1 MERGKIVRSD
11 QFVII
16 LFFLILGGVGWLGWQ
31 VYSTYQIANRV
42 IDRDSRM
49 MVLQS
54 EITRLDEMLTWLVR
68 ASAQT
73 GDYRYADRYDE
84 LLEVLDGEIVEAM
97 NLSPPIV
104 REAVGQKTSI
114 ANDKLVDMEKRAF
127 ELVKGG
133 DLTEA
138 KRIVFGEDYETQ
150 KRIYADGMKTLR
162 DYVDDIANQTKV
174 DRDRSKLLIGAV
186 GGVLVLLVASL
197 AFIFRDQLK
206 THKVLQRSF
215 QELETAQTN
224 LEKATRT
231 AQEANEA
238 KSTFLANMSHEIRT
252 PMNAIIGL
260 SHLVLKT
267 ELMPRQRDYLVKIKN
282 SGQHLLGIIN
292 DILDFSKVEA
302 GKLSVES
309 IEFDLDNVLE
319 NVSNAVSEKAS
330 AKGLELIFDIDPSIG
345 SNRLRG
351 DPLRLGQI
359 LINFCNNAIK
369 FTEQGDVAVKGKV
382 LEASEDSL
390 LVKFSVSDTGIGMT
404 EEQVG
409 RLFQA
414 FEQADAS
421 TTRRYGGTG
430 LGLTI
435 SKRLAELMG
444 GNVGVTSELGKG
456 STFWFTACLRKS
468 VVAERQRVLRPD
480 LQGRRV
486 LIIDDN
492 PPARAVISNLLMRM
506 GFVVDEAA
514 SGEEGIAMVRQ
525 ADEAREPY
533 EIAFVDWQ
541 MPKLDGIETCRRIIK
556 MLDLS
561 NRPHLVMVTAYG
573 REEVLKQAEQNGI
586 ESVLVKPV
594 TSSTLFDTTLTVLQ
608 TLRSSPDKAPSAVSH
623 DVTWTR
629 GARVLLVE
637 DNEINQEV
645 ALGQLEDAD
654 VDVDVAENGE
664 VAVGMVRANAYDL
677 VLMDMQMPVMDG
689 IEATRIIRSDPRFED
704 LPIIA
709 MTANAMAADR
719 DKCLEAGMN
728 DHIPKPIDPE
738 ELFRVLSQ
746 WARGRKA
753 GATSESSR
761 DA

>member
-1 MERGKIVRSD
+1 VGKDKTTRLH

-16 LFFLILGGVGWLGWQ
+16 LFLLMLGGVGWLGWQ

-49 MVLQS
+49 MVLRS
-54 EITRLDEMLTWLVR
+54 EIVRLDEMLTWLVR
-68 ASAQT
+68 AAAQT
-73 GDYRYADRYDE
+73 GDYKYVDRYNE
-84 LLEVLDGEIVEAM
+84 LLQDLDAAIAEAM
-97 NLSPPIV
+97 NLSPPTV
-104 REAVGQKTSI
+104 REAVGQKTSA
-114 ANDKLVDMEKRAF
+114 ANDKLVDMETRAF
-127 ELVKGG
+127 ALVKNG

-138 KRIVFGEDYETQ
+138 KKIVFGQEYETQ
-150 KRIYADGMKTLR
+150 KKIYADGMNTLHK
-162 DYVDDIANQTKV
+162 YVDDVAKQTAI
-174 DRDRSKLLIGAV
+174 DRDRSKLLIGAA
-186 GGVLVLLVASL
+186 GGVLVLLVAGL
-197 AFIFRDQLK
+197 GFIFRDQLK
-206 THKVLQRSF
+206 THNELQRSF
-215 QELETAQTN
+215 HKLEATQTK
-224 LEKATRT
+224 LEKATRA

-260 SHLVLKT
+260 SQLVLKT

-302 GKLSVES
+302 GKLSVEH
-309 IEFDLDNVLE
+309 IEFDLDGVLE
-319 NVSNAVSEKAS
+319 NVSNAVSERAS
-330 AKGLELIFDIDPSIG
+330 GKGLELIFDIEPSVA
-345 SNRLRG
+345 SNRLKG

-369 FTEQGDVAVKGKV
+369 FTESGEVAVKGRV
-382 LEASEDSL
+382 LKASGDSL
-390 LVKFSVSDTGIGMT
+390 LVKFSVCDTGIGMT
-404 EEQVG
+404 KEQIG

-444 GNVGVTSELGKG
+444 GDVGVTSEPGKG
-456 STFWFTACLRKS
+456 STFWFTAHLGKGG
-468 VVAERQRVLRPD
+468 VPERQRVLRSD
-480 LQGRRV
+480 LQGLRV

-492 PPARAVISNLLMRM
+492 PPARAVISNLLMGM

-525 ADEAREPY
+525 ADEAGEPY
-533 EIAFVDWQ
+533 EIAFIDWQ
-541 MPKLDGIETCRRIIK
+541 MPKLDGIETCKRIIK
-556 MLDLS
+556 MPDLPS
-561 NRPHLVMVTAYG
+561 PPHLVMVTAYG
-573 REEVLKQAEQNGI
+573 REEVLKQAEQTGI
-586 ESVLVKPV
+586 ESVLIKPV
-594 TSSTLFDTTLTVLQ
+594 TSSTLFDTTLAVLQ
-608 TLRSSPDKAPSAVSH
+608 TSESSLEIGPSAAPLDVSR
-623 DVTWTR
+623 TQ

-645 ALGQLEDAD
+645 ALGQLEDAKIQ
-654 VDVDVAENGE
+654 VDLAENGE
-664 VAVGMVRANAYDL
+664 VAVRMVENNQYDL

-689 IEATRIIRSDPRFED
+689 IEATRAIRLDPRFGD

-719 DKCLEAGMN
+719 HRCLEAGMN
-728 DHIPKPIDPE
+728 DHIAKPIEPE
-738 ELFRVLSQ
+738 ELFRVLAQWIRSGSASQ
-746 WARGRKA
+746 R
-753 GATSESSR
+753 TSL
-761 DA
+761 DT

>member
-1 MERGKIVRSD
+1 MGNGKTTRLH

-16 LFFLILGGVGWLGWQ
+16 LFLAILGGVGWLGWQ

-49 MVLQS
+49 MVLRS
-54 EITRLDEMLTWLVR
+54 EIVRLDEMLTWLVR
-68 ASAQT
+68 AAAQT
-73 GDYRYADRYDE
+73 GDYRYVDRYNE
-84 LLEVLDGEIVEAM
+84 LLQVLDDAIAEAM
-97 NLSPPIV
+97 NLSPPTV
-104 REAVGQKTSI
+104 REAVGQKTSV
-114 ANDKLVDMEKRAF
+114 ANDKLVDMEERAF
-127 ELVKGG
+127 ALVKNG

-138 KRIVFGEDYETQ
+138 KKIVFGQEYETQ
-150 KRIYADGMKTLR
+150 KRIYADGMATLR
-162 DYVDDIANQTKV
+162 KYVDDIAKQTEV

-186 GGVLVLLVASL
+186 GGVLALLVASL
-197 AFIFRDQLK
+197 GFIFRDQLK
-206 THKVLQRSF
+206 THHQLQRSF
-215 QELETAQTN
+215 QELEAAQTS
-224 LEKATRT
+224 LEKATRA

-260 SHLVLKT
+260 SQLVLKT

-302 GKLSVES
+302 GKLSVEN
-309 IEFDLDNVLE
+309 IEFDLDGVLE
-319 NVSNAVSEKAS
+319 NVSNAVSERAS
-330 AKGLELIFDIDPSIG
+330 AKGLELIFDIEPSVA

-369 FTEQGDVAVKGKV
+369 FTENGEVAVKGRV
-382 LEASEDSL
+382 LEASGDSL
-390 LVKFSVSDTGIGMT
+390 LVKFSVCDTGIGMT
-404 EEQVG
+404 EEQIG

-444 GNVGVTSELGKG
+444 GDVGVTSELGKG
-456 STFWFTACLRKS
+456 STFWFTAHLGKGG
-468 VVAERQRVLRPD
+468 VPERQRVLRSD
-480 LQGRRV
+480 LRGRRV

-492 PPARAVISNLLMRM
+492 PPARAVISNLLVGM
-506 GFVVDEAA
+506 GFVADEAA

-525 ADEAREPY
+525 ADEAGEPY

-541 MPKLDGIETCRRIIK
+541 MPKLDGIETCKRIIK
-556 MLDLS
+556 MPDLPS
-561 NRPHLVMVTAYG
+561 PPHLVMVTAYG
-573 REEVLKQAEQNGI
+573 RDEVLKQAEQTGI
-586 ESVLVKPV
+586 ESVLIKPV
-594 TSSTLFDTTLTVLQ
+594 TSSTLFDTTLAVLQ
-608 TLRSSPDKAPSAVSH
+608 TSESSPDIVPSAISLDVSQ
-623 DVTWTR
+623 TQ

-645 ALGQLEDAD
+645 ALGQLEDAKIQ
-654 VDVDVAENGE
+654 VDLAENGE
-664 VAVGMVRANAYDL
+664 VAVRMVENNQYDL
-677 VLMDMQMPVMDG
+677 VLMDMQMPIMDG
-689 IEATRIIRSDPRFED
+689 IEATRAIRLDPRFGD

-719 DKCLEAGMN
+719 DRCLEAGMN
-728 DHIPKPIDPE
+728 DHIAKPIEPE
-738 ELFRVLSQ
+738 ELFRVLAQ
-746 WARGRKA
+746 WIRSDSANQKA
-753 GATSESSR
+753 PHDT
-761 DA
+761 

>member
-1 MERGKIVRSD
+1 
-11 QFVII
+11 
-16 LFFLILGGVGWLGWQ
+16 
-31 VYSTYQIANRV
+31 
-42 IDRDSRM
+42 
-49 MVLQS
+49 
-54 EITRLDEMLTWLVR
+54 
-68 ASAQT
+68 
-73 GDYRYADRYDE
+73 
-84 LLEVLDGEIVEAM
+84 M
-97 NLSPPIV
+97 N
-104 REAVGQKTSI
+104 A
-114 ANDKLVDMEKRAF
+114 
-127 ELVKGG
+127 
-133 DLTEA
+133 
-138 KRIVFGEDYETQ
+138 
-150 KRIYADGMKTLR
+150 LR
-162 DYVDDIANQTKV
+162 KYVDDLAKQTKV

-186 GGVLVLLVASL
+186 GGVLVLLMASL
-197 AFIFRDQLK
+197 GLVFRDQLK
-206 THKVLQRSF
+206 THKELQRSF
-215 QELETAQTN
+215 LELEATQTN
-224 LEKATRT
+224 LEEATCA

-267 ELMPRQRDYLVKIKN
+267 ELVPRQRDYLVKIKN

-309 IEFDLDNVLE
+309 IEFDLDSVLD

-330 AKGLELIFDIDPSIG
+330 AKGLELVFDIEPSVG
-345 SNRLRG
+345 FNRLKG

-369 FTEQGDVAVKGKV
+369 FTEKGDVVVKGRV
-382 LEASEDSL
+382 LASRDDSM

-404 EEQVG
+404 EEQIG
-409 RLFQA
+409 RLFRA

-444 GNVGVTSELGKG
+444 GDVGVTSEPGKG
-456 STFWFTACLRKS
+456 STFWFTARLAKG
-468 VVAERQRVLRPD
+468 VTPERQRALRAD

-486 LIIDDN
+486 LTIDDN
-492 PPARAVISNLLMRM
+492 PPARTVISNLLLGL
-506 GFVVDEAA
+506 GFVADEAA
-514 SGEEGIAMVRQ
+514 SGEEGLAMVRQ
-525 ADEAREPY
+525 ADEAGEPY

-561 NRPHLVMVTAYG
+561 KPPHLIMVTAYG

-594 TSSTLFDTTLTVLQ
+594 TSSTLFDTTLAVLQ
-608 TLRSSPDKAPSAVSH
+608 TSDSSPHKAPIAAPL
-623 DVTWTR
+623 DVTRTR

-645 ALGQLEDAD
+645 AMGQLEDAK
-654 VDVDVAENGE
+654 VDVDLAENGE
-664 VAVGMVRANAYDL
+664 IAVQMVKDNHYDL

-689 IEATRIIRSDPRFED
+689 IEATRAIRSNSRFDD

-719 DKCLEAGMN
+719 DRCLEAGMN
-728 DHIPKPIDPE
+728 DHIPKPIDPD
-738 ELFRVLSQ
+738 ELFRILSQ
-746 WARGRKA
+746 WIRRN
-753 GATSESSR
+753 ATTSVETSR

>member
-1 MERGKIVRSD
+1 MEKGKTTA
-11 QFVII
+11 FVVI
-16 LFFLILGGVGWLGWQ
+16 LFLLILGGIGWLGWQ
-31 VYSTYQIANRV
+31 VYSTYQLANRV

-49 MVLQS
+49 MVLRG

-68 ASAQT
+68 AAAQT
-73 GDYRYADRYDE
+73 GDYRYVDRYNE
-84 LLEVLDGEIVEAM
+84 LLQTLDDAIAEAM
-97 NLSPPIV
+97 NLAPLAL
-104 REAVGQKTSI
+104 REAVRQKTSV
-114 ANDKLVDMEKRAF
+114 ANDKLVEMETRAF
-127 ELVKGG
+127 GLVKNG

-138 KRIVFGEDYETQ
+138 RAIVFGQVYEEQ
-150 KRIYADGMKTLR
+150 KKIYADGMGALSQ
-162 DYVDDIANQTKV
+162 YVGDIAKQTAIE
-174 DRDRSKLLIGAV
+174 RDRSKVLIGAV
-186 GGVLVLLVASL
+186 GAVLALLVAGL
-197 AFIFRDQLK
+197 GFIFADQLK
-206 THKVLQRSF
+206 THNQLQRSF
-215 QELETAQTN
+215 QELGTAQTK
-224 LEKATRT
+224 LAEATRV
-231 AQEANEA
+231 AQGANEA

-260 SHLVLKT
+260 SQLILKT
-267 ELMPRQRDYLVKIKN
+267 ELSPRQRDYLLKIKN

-302 GKLSVES
+302 GKLSVET
-309 IEFDLDNVLE
+309 IEFDLDKVLE
-319 NVSNAVSEKAS
+319 NVSNAVSERAS
-330 AKGLELIFDIDPSIG
+330 AKGLEVIFDVEPSVAADC
-345 SNRLRG
+345 LRG

-359 LINFCNNAIK
+359 LINYCNNAIK
-369 FTEQGDVAVKGKV
+369 FTEKGEVVVRARV
-382 LEASEDSL
+382 LEANGDRL

-404 EEQVG
+404 EEQIG

-421 TTRRYGGTG
+421 TTRQYGGTG

-444 GNVGVTSELGKG
+444 GKVGVTSEPGKG
-456 STFWFTACLRKS
+456 STFWFTAYLEKS
-468 VVAERQRVLRPD
+468 VAPGRQRVLRSD

-492 PPARAVISNLLMRM
+492 PPARAVISSLLAGM

-525 ADEAREPY
+525 AAEAGQPY

-541 MPKLDGIETCRRIIK
+541 MPKLDGIETSKRIIG
-556 MLDLS
+556 MLDLP
-561 NRPHLVMVTAYG
+561 NPPHLVMVTAYG
-573 REEVLKQAEQNGI
+573 REEVLKQAEENGI

-594 TSSTLFDTTLTVLQ
+594 TSSTLFDTTLAILQ
-608 TLRSSPDKAPSAVSH
+608 TSDIAPNMVPGAVLF
-623 DVTWTR
+623 DVNLTR

-645 ALGQLEDAD
+645 ALGQLEDAK
-654 VDVDVAENGE
+654 VEVDVAENGE
-664 VAVGMVRANAYDL
+664 MAVRMVLAKAYDL

-689 IEATRIIRSDPRFED
+689 IEATRAIRSDPRFD
-704 LPIIA
+704 GLPIIA

-728 DHIPKPIDPE
+728 DHIPKPIDAQ

-746 WARGRKA
+746 WTRARNTA
-753 GATSESSR
+753 AT
-761 DA
+761 

>member
-1 MERGKIVRSD
+1 MRNGNTARLH
-11 QFVII
+11 QFVIL
-16 LFFLILGGVGWLGWQ
+16 LFLLILGGVGWLGWQ

-54 EITRLDEMLTWLVR
+54 EITRLDQMLTWLVR

-73 GDYRYADRYDE
+73 GDYRYADQYKE
-84 LLEVLDGEIVEAM
+84 LLQALDGAIAQALE
-97 NLSPPIV
+97 LSPPLV
-104 REAVGQKTSI
+104 REAVRQKTSV
-114 ANDKLVDMEKRAF
+114 ANDKLVDMETRAF
-127 ELVKGG
+127 ALVKSG
-133 DLTEA
+133 DLSQA
-138 KRIVFGEDYETQ
+138 KEIVFGDEYERE
-150 KRIYADGMKTLR
+150 KKIYADGMSALR
-162 DYVDDIANQTKV
+162 QHVDDITTQTKV
-174 DRDRSKLLIGAV
+174 DRDRSKFLMVAM
-186 GGVLVLLVASL
+186 GGVLALLVGGL
-197 AFIFRDQLK
+197 GFIFRDQMK
-206 THKVLQRSF
+206 THNQLQSSF
-215 QELETAQTN
+215 RELEAAQAKLETA
-224 LEKATRT
+224 TRA

-260 SHLVLKT
+260 SQLVLKT
-267 ELMPRQRDYLVKIKN
+267 ELMPRQRDYLAKIKN

-309 IEFDLDNVLE
+309 IEFDLDGVLE
-319 NVSNAVSEKAS
+319 NVGSAVAEKAS
-330 AKGLELIFDIDPSIG
+330 AKGLELIFDIDASLG

-369 FTEQGDVAVKGKV
+369 FTEKGDVAVRGRV
-382 LEASEDSL
+382 LEASGDSL
-390 LVKFSVSDTGIGMT
+390 LLKFSVSDTGIGMT
-404 EEQVG
+404 EEQMG

-444 GNVGVTSELGKG
+444 GAVGVASEPGKG
-456 STFWFTACLRKS
+456 STFWFTARLGTGGAPARAS
-468 VVAERQRVLRPD
+468 VLRSD

-492 PPARAVISNLLMRM
+492 PPARAVISNLLVAM

-514 SGEEGIAMVRQ
+514 AGEEGIAMVRQ
-525 ADEAREPY
+525 ADEAGRPY

-541 MPKLDGIETCRRIIK
+541 MPILDGIETCKRIIK
-556 MLDLS
+556 MPDLS
-561 NRPHLVMVTAYG
+561 TAPHFVLVTAYG
-573 REEVLKQAEQNGI
+573 RDEVMKQAEQSGI
-586 ESVLVKPV
+586 ETVLIKPV
-594 TSSTLFDTTLTVLQ
+594 TSSTLFDTSVAVLQ
-608 TLRSSPDKAPSAVSH
+608 PSERPLDIAPSAAVV
-623 DVTWTR
+623 DVARTQ
-629 GARVLLVE
+629 GALVLLVE

-645 ALGQLEDAD
+645 AFGQLEDAKVQ
-654 VDVDVAENGE
+654 VDLAENGE
-664 VAVGMVRANAYDL
+664 IAVRMVQAKKYDL

-689 IEATRIIRSDPRFED
+689 LEATRTIRLDPRFED

-719 DKCLEAGMN
+719 DRCLEAGMN
-728 DHIPKPIDPE
+728 DHIAKPIEPE
-738 ELFRVLSQ
+738 ELFRVLAQ
-746 WARGRKA
+746 WIRS
-753 GATSESSR
+753 GAVATNLETSH

>member
-1 MERGKIVRSD
+1 MERGKISRLQ

-16 LFFLILGGVGWLGWQ
+16 LFLAILAGVGWLGWQ
-31 VYSTYQIANRV
+31 VYSTYQLANRV

-49 MVLQS
+49 MVLRS
-54 EITRLDEMLTWLVR
+54 EIIRLDEMLTWLVR
-68 ASAQT
+68 AAAQT
-73 GDYRYADRYDE
+73 GDYRYVDRYNE
-84 LLEVLDGEIVEAM
+84 LLQVLDNAIAEAM
-97 NLSPPIV
+97 NLSPPTV
-104 REAVGQKTSI
+104 REAVGQKTSV
-114 ANDKLVDMEKRAF
+114 ANDKLVDMEERAF
-127 ELVKGG
+127 ALVKNG

-138 KRIVFGEDYETQ
+138 KKIVFGQEYETQ
-150 KRIYADGMKTLR
+150 KRIYADGMNTLR
-162 DYVDDIANQTKV
+162 KYVDDIAKQTAV

-186 GGVLVLLVASL
+186 GGVLALLVASL
-197 AFIFRDQLK
+197 GFIFRDQLK
-206 THKVLQRSF
+206 THKELQRSF
-215 QELETAQTN
+215 QELEAAQTK
-224 LEKATRT
+224 LEKATCA

-309 IEFDLDNVLE
+309 IDFDLDKVLE
-319 NVSNAVSEKAS
+319 NVSNAVSERTS
-330 AKGLELIFDIDPSIG
+330 DKGLELIFDIEPLVG
-345 SNRLRG
+345 SNLLRG

-359 LINFCNNAIK
+359 LINFCNNATK
-369 FTEQGDVAVKGKV
+369 FTEKGEVVVKGRV
-382 LEASEDSL
+382 LEANGDSL

-409 RLFQA
+409 RLFRA

-444 GNVGVTSELGKG
+444 GDVGVTSELGKG
-456 STFWFTACLRKS
+456 STFWFTARLGKGGMP
-468 VVAERQRVLRPD
+468 ERQRALRAD
-480 LQGRRV
+480 LRGRRV

-492 PPARAVISNLLMRM
+492 PPARAVISNLLLGL
-506 GFVVDEAA
+506 GFIADEAA
-514 SGEEGIAMVRQ
+514 SGEEGLAMVRQ
-525 ADEAREPY
+525 ADEVGAAY

-541 MPKLDGIETCRRIIK
+541 MPKLDGIETCKRIIK
-556 MLDLS
+556 MPDLPS
-561 NRPHLVMVTAYG
+561 PPHLVMVTAYG
-573 REEVLKQAEQNGI
+573 REEVLKQAEHTGI
-586 ESVLVKPV
+586 ESVLIKPV
-594 TSSTLFDTTLTVLQ
+594 TSSTLFDTTLAVLQ
-608 TLRSSPDKAPSAVSH
+608 TFDISPDKAPSAISF
-623 DVTWTR
+623 DVTRTR

-645 ALGQLEDAD
+645 ALGQLEDAKVQ
-654 VDVDVAENGE
+654 VDLAENGE
-664 VAVGMVRANAYDL
+664 VAVRMVKDNQYDL

-689 IEATRIIRSDPRFED
+689 KIGRASCREED
-704 LPIIA
+704 
-709 MTANAMAADR
+709 
-719 DKCLEAGMN
+719 E
-728 DHIPKPIDPE
+728 
-738 ELFRVLSQ
+738 
-746 WARGRKA
+746 
-753 GATSESSR
+753 
-761 DA
+761 

>member
-1 MERGKIVRSD
+1 MEHGKIVRAH
-11 QFVII
+11 QFVIV
-16 LFFLILGGVGWLGWQ
+16 LFLLTLGGVGWLGWQ

-84 LLEVLDGEIVEAM
+84 LLQVLDGEIAEAM

-104 REAVGQKTSI
+104 REAVGQKTSV

-127 ELVKGG
+127 ELVKTG

-138 KRIVFGEDYETQ
+138 KKIVFGEEYETQ

-162 DYVDDIANQTKV
+162 DYVDDIAKQTKI

-186 GGVLVLLVASL
+186 GGVLALLVASL
-197 AFIFRDQLK
+197 GFIFRDQLK
-206 THKVLQRSF
+206 THRELQRSF
-215 QELETAQTN
+215 EKLEAAQSK
-224 LEKATRT
+224 LEEATRA
-231 AQEANEA
+231 AQDANEA

-260 SHLVLKT
+260 SQLVLKT
-267 ELMPRQRDYLVKIKN
+267 ELMPRQRDYLLKIKN

-309 IEFDLDNVLE
+309 IEFDLDKVLE

-330 AKGLELIFDIDPSIG
+330 AKGLELIFDMEPSVV

-359 LINFCNNAIK
+359 LINYCNNAIK
-369 FTEQGDVAVKGKV
+369 FTEMGEVVVRGRVIEED
-382 LEASEDSL
+382 LDSL
-390 LVKFSVSDTGIGMT
+390 LVRFSVSDTGIGMT
-404 EEQVG
+404 EKQIG

-414 FEQADAS
+414 FEQADES
-421 TTRRYGGTG
+421 TSRKYGGTG

-444 GNVGVTSELGKG
+444 GDVGVTSELGKG
-456 STFWFTACLRKS
+456 STFWFTARLGKG
-468 VVAERQRVLRPD
+468 VVPERQRVLRSD

-492 PPARAVISNLLMRM
+492 PPARAVLSNLLVGM
-506 GFVVDEAA
+506 GLVADEAA

-525 ADEAREPY
+525 AAEARQPY

-541 MPKLDGIETCRRIIK
+541 MPKLDGIETSRRII
-556 MLDLS
+556 DLPS
-561 NRPHLVMVTAYG
+561 PPHLVMVTAYG
-573 REEVLKQAEQNGI
+573 REEVLRRAEESGI

-594 TSSTLFDTTLTVLQ
+594 TSSTLFETTLAVLQ
-608 TLRSSPDKAPSAVSH
+608 TSDSSPDIVPSTALL
-623 DVTWTR
+623 DVNLTR

-645 ALGQLEDAD
+645 ALGQLEDAE
-654 VDVDVAENGE
+654 VEVDVAENGE
-664 VAVGMVRANAYDL
+664 MAVRMVQSNPYDL

-689 IEATRIIRSDPRFED
+689 IEATRVIRSDPRFKN

-719 DKCLEAGMN
+719 DKCLDAGMN
-728 DHIPKPIDPE
+728 DHIPKPIDPQ

-746 WARGRKA
+746 WTHGRKA
-753 GATSESSR
+753 DATSEVSR